1 MKKVINFFAMA
12 VVVLSLG
19 LTGCGKED
27 TAEPLNVDANKV
39 ATVKGI
45 AHARLDQVTTSTSP
59 QYAPSGTK
67 VFLKVKYDALS
78 SLAETGDYLMVTT
91 VGSDGAFTFE
101 KVPVANGGSTAT
113 ISGDQFTASVK
124 IADDKSQ
131 NQKFVVSNATA
142 SLLIGSTGFVAL
154 EYTGSAFE

>member
-27 TAEPLNVDANKV
+27 TAEPLNVDAKKV

-45 AHARLDQVTTSTSP
+45 AHAKLDHPSGSM

-67 VFLKVKYDALS
+67 VFLKVDYTELS
-78 SLAETGDYLMVTT
+78 SLAEGGVVLMEATIT
-91 VGSDGAFTFE
+91 NNGSFTFE
-101 KVPVANGGSTAT
+101 NVPVSNEGSVVT
-113 ISGDQFTASVK
+113 ISGDQFQATVK
-124 IADDKSQ
+124 MTTDKNE
-131 NQKFVVSNATA
+131 NQKFEANSTSA
-142 SLLIGSTGFVAL
+142 SLEVGSTGFVTL
-154 EYTGSAFE
+154 SYIGTAFE